1 MTVIGLTGN
10 IGSGKSSVSR
20 LLQERGCKMINAD
33 DVGRIVVEP
42 GQSGNIA
49 IRENF
54 GAEFFDENGNL
65 LRKKLGAHVFADPAR
80 VELLDSILHPT
91 IDNYMYKM
99 IDDYYAEDPECV
111 IILEAAIIFETGFQ
125 DVLDEI
131 WVVAADDEIRVQRVM
146 ARDGISEA
154 AVRDRIANQLPQ
166 ADKIAQ
172 ADRVVWNNGDLAE
185 LKENVNTVW
194 EAFCNEKRGGKL
206 A

>member
-20 LLQERGCKMINAD
+20 LLQERGCKLINAD
-33 DVGRIVVEP
+33 NVGRVVVEP
-42 GQSGNIA
+42 GQPGNIA

-54 GAEFFDENGNL
+54 GAEFFDEEGNL
-65 LRKKLGAHVFADPAR
+65 LRKKLGAYVFADPAR

-91 IDNYMYKM
+91 IDNYMYNM
-99 IDDYYAEDPECV
+99 IDNYHAADPDCV
-111 IILEAAIIFETGFQ
+111 IVLEAAILFETGFQ
-125 DVLDEI
+125 DVLNEI
-131 WVVAADDEIRVQRVM
+131 WVVAADDEIRVKRVM
-146 ARDGISEA
+146 ARDNISEE

-166 ADKIAQ
+166 ADKIAR

-185 LKENVNTVW
+185 LAENVNTVW
-194 EAFCNEKRGGKL
+194 EAFCREKRGEKL